1 MSDWDLSNVSSVL
14 CIFVNSVI
22 DNNSKKCLNK
32 KMYIYSPKK
41 EKKTQ
46 LI

>member
-22 DNNSKKCLNK
+22 DNNSN
-32 KMYIYSPKK
+32 
-41 EKKTQ
+41 EKKILVSRYLFLTG
-46 LI
+46 IY